1 MITDLPTKHF
11 KRHHSDKHFS
21 EFLPTRWRQKST
33 GKDMEPKLYHCHPMY
48 KPTCCFSSAA
58 RYKRLNPEY
67 SRGIRNVPL
76 PAQQPTAR
84 QILSRS
90 PSGASRHLTLN
101 VTRSTHVS
109 WHVSSRSGVATL
121 RTAIHLL
128 LTYLLTYQ
136 SPQF

>member
-1 MITDLPTKHF
+1 MITDLPTKHI

-33 GKDMEPKLYHCHPMY
+33 GKDMEPKLYHRHPMY
-48 KPTCCFSSAA
+48 RPTCCFSSAA

-90 PSGASRHLTLN
+90 PSGASRQLTLN
-101 VTRSTHVS
+101 VTRSTQPCIPPGSLNRVPAS
-109 WHVSSRSGVATL
+109 AGIRAGM
-121 RTAIHLL
+121 
-128 LTYLLTYQ
+128 
-136 SPQF
+136 SPRPGGR

>member
-1 MITDLPTKHF
+1 MITDLPTKHI

-21 EFLPTRWRQKST
+21 EFLPTRWRQKAT
-33 GKDMEPKLYHCHPMY
+33 GIDMEQKLYHCHPMY
-48 KPTCCFSSAA
+48 RPTCCFSSEA

-101 VTRSTHVS
+101 VTRSTQPCIPPGSLNRVPAS
-109 WHVSSRSGVATL
+109 AGIRAGM
-121 RTAIHLL
+121 
-128 LTYLLTYQ
+128 
-136 SPQF
+136 SPRPGGR

>member
-48 KPTCCFSSAA
+48 RPTCCFSSAA

-101 VTRSTHVS
+101 VTRSTQPCIPPGSLNRVPAS
-109 WHVSSRSGVATL
+109 AGIRAGM
-121 RTAIHLL
+121 
-128 LTYLLTYQ
+128 
-136 SPQF
+136 SPRPGGR